1 MILAMILGAS
11 ALLAAWAGYWWSSVL
26 LGAKANR
33 ASRTASVI
41 CPFVI
46 AIVLGWAAG
55 PLLGTSGIDIDA
67 LPSWNPKAMAAI
79 FFTIAIV
86 LLIPTV
92 LIAML
97 AGTLFNKRS
106 AARN

>member
-1 MILAMILGAS
+1 MSLAILLGTS

-41 CPFVI
+41 SPFLI
-46 AIVLGWAAG
+46 AAVLAWTAG
-55 PLLGTSGIDIDA
+55 PLLDANGIDLQGLMNWHIRGF
-67 LPSWNPKAMAAI
+67 AAI
-79 FFTIAIV
+79 FFAVAIV

-97 AGTLFNKRS
+97 VGELVNKRT
-106 AARN
+106 AAKN